1 VTDRASHAPDPL
13 GTLWTAL
20 LQLRADVRSRGA
32 RHGGYAAPLGAHR
45 LIVGTA
51 GRDIPPASDGDT
63 VFAADPA
70 VGVTLVSAGKLSE
83 YDVTLAATYLTPS
96 LAALWAGD
104 VGRSITFGHVAQT
117 VDGKIATSSGDSRWI
132 GGIGNQTHAHRMRAL
147 CDAVLIGSRTL
158 TTDAPRLNV
167 RHVRGPDPVRVVVGS
182 AVDAR
187 ALRDAAPAPVIIVG
201 SPASGLEDFDVL
213 EVERECTGQFAMR
226 TVLEALYRR
235 GIASVYVEGGALTIE
250 RLLEEG
256 VLDALQIHIAPLI
269 VGDGRA
275 AFPRPSVERLVDA
288 QRLHGAKFV
297 CVDDGVML
305 IASASAAARSDVPQR
320 APRAPRCAMS
330 LWHVGS
336 RVSAMHTARLRCPP
350 ADWCEIETR
359 FSAVSPGTE
368 RLVASGRVPAEL
380 SESMR
385 CAYMEGSF
393 PYPVKYGYSLVGE
406 VVDGPAA
413 LVGRAVHVFHPHQDR
428 ATVRVADLHMIPANV
443 PLSRATL
450 APNLETALN
459 AVWDGDVSIG
469 HRTLVVGFGT
479 VGSLIARLLS
489 TTPGVEVDVMDVDP
503 AKLELA
509 RRLGFTAVAADGM
522 GDDYDVAF
530 HASATGAGLQC
541 AVDAVGF
548 EGRVIDVSWYGTT
561 PVQLSLG
568 GSFHNQRK
576 RIESSQVGSVA
587 ARMRPRWTHARR
599 MELVMRL
606 LADPAYDE
614 HITRTVAFRDLP
626 TLFGDERRGLAPSL
640 SILVRY

>member
-13 GTLWTAL
+13 GTLWPAL

-32 RHGGYAAPLGAHR
+32 RHGGYTATLGAHR

-51 GRDIPPASDGDT
+51 GCDTPPASDGDT

-70 VGVTLVSAGKLSE
+70 VGVTLVAPGKLTE
-83 YDVTLAATYLTPS
+83 YDVALAATYLTPS
-96 LAALWAGD
+96 LAALWAGEL
-104 VGRSITFGHVAQT
+104 GRSITFGHVAQT
-117 VDGKIATSSGDSRWI
+117 VDGKIATSSGDSKWI

-158 TTDAPRLNV
+158 TADTPRLNV
-167 RHVRGPDPVRVVVGS
+167 RHVRGPDPVRVVVGR

-201 SPASGLEDFDVL
+201 AAAPGLEDFDVL
-213 EVERECTGQFAMR
+213 DVERECTGHFEMR
-226 TVLEALYRR
+226 AVLEALYRR

-305 IASASAAARSDVPQR
+305 VASCANAAGVGD
-320 APRAPRCAMS
+320 APPRTPRCATS
-330 LWHVGS
+330 LWHEGKGL
-336 RVSAMHTARLRCPP
+336 SAMHTARLRHPP

-368 RLVASGRVPAEL
+368 QLVASGRVPAEMQ
-380 SESMR
+380 ESMR
-385 CAYMEGSF
+385 CAYMDGSF
-393 PYPVKYGYSLVGE
+393 AFPVKYGYSLVGE
-406 VVDGPAA
+406 VVDGPAE
-413 LVGRAVHVFHPHQDR
+413 LVGRAVHAFHPHQDR
-428 ATVRVADLHMIPANV
+428 ATVRIADLHMVPENV

-459 AVWDGDVSIG
+459 AVWDGNVAIG
-469 HRTLVVGFGT
+469 HRALVVGFGT

-489 TTPGVEVDVMDVDP
+489 TTPGVEVVVTDVDN

-509 RRLGFTAVAADGM
+509 RRLGFTAVGADASGRE
-522 GDDYDVAF
+522 YDIAF
-530 HASATGAGLQC
+530 HASATGSGLQG
-541 AVDAVGF
+541 AIDAVGF
-548 EGRVIDVSWYGTT
+548 EGHVIDVSWYGTT

-587 ARMRPRWTHARR
+587 TRMRPRWTHARR
-599 MELVMRL
+599 MDLVMRL
-606 LADPAYDE
+606 LADPVYDQ

-626 TLFGDERRGLAPSL
+626 TLFGGVLHGLDPSL